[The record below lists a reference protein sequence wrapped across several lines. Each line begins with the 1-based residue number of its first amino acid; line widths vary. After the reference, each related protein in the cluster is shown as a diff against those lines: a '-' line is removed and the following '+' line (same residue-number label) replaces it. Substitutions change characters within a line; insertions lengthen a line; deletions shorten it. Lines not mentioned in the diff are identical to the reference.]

1 MQTIPRSNFAPPSGQ
16 TTTRNRHILLT
27 VLHNGLIQQAPQE
40 HYAEPPPPQ
49 PRDRK
54 HPTVLQQAGQSMRA
68 QPAYSMHSVLSI
80 LVQLTNSGRPKYV
93 SLHQGRTTLHQ
104 DSTPSLSMDRQ
115 STYLATSIT
124 LPLLR
129 PLTPYGEVDTIIRNT
144 SANHT
149 KITHTMKHRRYA
161 GRTL

>member
-40 HYAEPPPPQ
+40 HYAEPPPQ

-68 QPAYSMHSVLSI
+68 QPAYSMYSVLSI
-80 LVQLTNSGRPKYV
+80 LVQLTNSGRPRYV
-93 SLHQGRTTLHQ
+93 SLHQ
-104 DSTPSLSMDRQ
+104 DSTPTLSMDRQ

>member
-40 HYAEPPPPQ
+40 HYAEPPPQ

-68 QPAYSMHSVLSI
+68 QPAYSMYSVLSI

-93 SLHQGRTTLHQ
+93 SLHQEPKDDFTPRLHP
-104 DSTPSLSMDRQ
+104 DLINRLAINVPSDLNNSP
-115 STYLATSIT
+115 AVEAIN
-124 LPLLR
+124 P
-129 PLTPYGEVDTIIRNT
+129 IRG
-144 SANHT
+144 SRHD
-149 KITHTMKHRRYA
+149 HS
-161 GRTL
+161 

>member
-40 HYAEPPPPQ
+40 HYAEPPPQ

-68 QPAYSMHSVLSI
+68 QPAYSMYSVLSI

-93 SLHQGRTTLHQ
+93 SLHQEPKDDFTPRLHP
-104 DSTPSLSMDRQ
+104 DLINGSAINVPG
-115 STYLATSIT
+115 YLNNSPAVEAIN
-124 LPLLR
+124 P
-129 PLTPYGEVDTIIRNT
+129 IRG
-144 SANHT
+144 SRHD
-149 KITHTMKHRRYA
+149 HS
-161 GRTL
+161 

>member
-40 HYAEPPPPQ
+40 HYAEPPPRSPGTE
-49 PRDRK
+49 K

-68 QPAYSMHSVLSI
+68 QPAYSMYSVLSI

-93 SLHQGRTTLHQ
+93 SLHQ
-104 DSTPSLSMDRQ
+104 DSTPTLSMDRQ